1 MAYRVVILLDIKLLI
16 EVNMAETKELI
27 EQLNERVD
35 KLLTRIAESNRLAE
49 KKDQQIASLTAQLNE
64 KEQVIAGLK
73 AENEAV
79 RAEVQAAGRVENE
92 QLKTRI
98 NEMVREIDECI
109 SLLKV
114 EN

>member
-1 MAYRVVILLDIKLLI
+1 MS
-16 EVNMAETKELI
+16 ETKELI
-27 EQLNERVD
+27 EQLNVRVD
-35 KLLTRIAESNRLAE
+35 KLLTRITESNQLAE
-49 KKDQQIASLTAQLNE
+49 KKDKEILSLNAQLIE
-64 KEQVIAGLK
+64 KDRLLKEQQ
-73 AENEAV
+73 AENESVKA
-79 RAEVQAAGRVENE
+79 QAQSTTGIENE